1 MRFLY
6 PSGKEKALTLSYDDG
21 NLPDLKL
28 IALFNKYGVKAT
40 FNLNS
45 KKSLSEHT
53 EAELRDIYKG
63 HEIASHGLEHKFPT
77 QLTPQGLHRE
87 FALDK
92 AALEKAFKKPVRGAA
107 YAFGDYNE
115 EVKHTLK
122 NLGLHYSRVCQETQ
136 DFFLPKD
143 FLEWTP
149 TCHHNNNLME
159 LADRFLAL
167 PDWRDL
173 SLFYVWG
180 HSYEFDGEGGIGFPE
195 MEAFLQKIS
204 GRDDIYYATNI
215 EIYDY
220 ITSLKQV
227 EIWDDGKRLYNPTAE
242 TIWFKNDAGQVMKLG
257 PKKSIVIS

>member
-1 MRFLY
+1 MKFLY
-6 PSGKEKALTLSYDDG
+6 PYGKEKALTLSYDDG
-21 NLPDLKL
+21 NMPDLRL
-28 IALFNKYGVKAT
+28 VDLFNKYGVKAT

-53 EAELRDIYKG
+53 EGELRHIYNG
-63 HEIASHGLEHKFPT
+63 HEVASHGLEHKFPT
-77 QLTPQGLHRE
+77 QLSPQGLHRE

-92 AALEKAFKKPVRGAA
+92 AALEKVFRYPVRGAA

-115 EVKHTLK
+115 EVKRTLIS
-122 NLGLHYSRVCQETQ
+122 LGLHYARVCQETQ

-149 TCHHNNNLME
+149 TCHHNNHLME
-159 LADRFLAL
+159 LADRFLTL

-173 SLFYVWG
+173 PLFYVWG
-180 HSYEFDGEGGIGFPE
+180 HSYEFEGEDGIGFPE

-220 ITSLKQV
+220 ITALKQL
-227 EIWDDGKRLYNPTAE
+227 EIWDDGKRFYNPTAK
-242 TIWFKNDAGQVMKLG
+242 TIWFRDDERVIRKLA
-257 PKKSIVIS
+257 PQKSLLIR